1 MAESQSNL
9 ETATAVVIEQR
20 IVSGRLPD
28 AVTIDLILD
37 VLPVNSPP
45 FRGTV
50 RTRLPI
56 DRVAWTR
63 PGAQVQVT
71 FVCEKPETLDLA
83 ALNPPH
89 Q

>member
-1 MAESQSNL
+1 MAQANL

-28 AVTIDLILD
+28 AVTIDLMLD
-37 VLPVNSPP
+37 VLPVDSPP

-71 FVCEKPETLDLA
+71 FMREMPDSLRLA

-89 Q
+89 E